1 MSLSF
6 KAPIELMQ
14 LLVISLFSAVD
25 LVSFLEIF
33 GKKVGDYAVNCK
45 VLDRL
50 VLLVLDFS

>member
-1 MSLSF
+1 
-6 KAPIELMQ
+6 MQ
-14 LLVISLFSAVD
+14 LLVISLLSAVD

-33 GKKVGDYAVNCK
+33 GKKEEIMLLK